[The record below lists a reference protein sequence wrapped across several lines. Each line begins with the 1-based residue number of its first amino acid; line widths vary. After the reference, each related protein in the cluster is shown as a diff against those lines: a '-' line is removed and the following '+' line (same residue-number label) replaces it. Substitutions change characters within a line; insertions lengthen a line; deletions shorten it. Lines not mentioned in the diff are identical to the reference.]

1 MLAKQLGSG
10 LAGSVY
16 RRTPGVEI
24 LETNNFCLFV
34 CHAKLR
40 CAYARSKKH
49 TARLKTISDDLMT
62 VTQQL
67 LLEKVKAST
76 DMRTFVIEC
85 QSFISYILNDDFVKS
100 KVVIR
105 KNLPTI

>member
-1 MLAKQLGSG
+1 
-10 LAGSVY
+10 
-16 RRTPGVEI
+16 
-24 LETNNFCLFV
+24 
-34 CHAKLR
+34 
-40 CAYARSKKH
+40 
-49 TARLKTISDDLMT
+49 
-62 VTQQL
+62 